1 MKKLFSFISV
11 AMLGMSLLA
20 SCAESDN
27 SAEIEEEEETT
38 EFTVTYED
46 PDYYTRF
53 KGKGISINVYNW
65 GDYIS
70 AGADEGTID
79 VNGEFEKLTGIKVNY
94 TNFATNEE
102 LYAKLKGGAAS
113 YDVIIPS
120 DYMIE
125 RMISEGLLQK
135 LDFNNIPN
143 YKYIADRYKN
153 LPYDPENAYSVPY
166 AAGMVGIIYNTKMV
180 EGTPDSW
187 SIMWDE
193 NYSGKILQFR
203 NSRDAFL
210 TAQVL
215 IADQKGV
222 ELDTYVNTN
231 DTALL
236 DEAAAKL
243 EEQRPLVQSYVMDE
257 IFNKMK
263 NGSAAVAP
271 YYTGDYLS
279 MKDVNDD
286 LSIVYPKEGTNLFVD
301 AACIPTCAR
310 NKEAAELYINFLLEP
325 DVALEIAEFLYY
337 QTPHTAVLENDEY
350 SLKDNKEIYPDNM
363 DEIKTVTYRHQSS
376 ETLDY
381 VGKLWDDVRQSGNN
395 YTTIFICF
403 AVAIVVIV
411 VAVIVSK
418 QQKKKRNNYD

>member
-1 MKKLFSFISV
+1 MKKNFFDGRKSSLRRLAATVLSV
-11 AMLGMSLLA
+11 LALA
-20 SCAESDN
+20 SCFAF
-27 SAEIEEEEETT
+27 SAGADYSQDYDWRK
-38 EFTVTYED
+38 YEGA
-46 PDYYTRF
+46 T
-53 KGKGISINVYNW
+53 INVYNW
-65 GDYIS
+65 GEYIPD
-70 AGADEGTID
+70 GTEGSFD
-79 VNGEFEKLTGIKVNY
+79 LNKAFEELTGITVNY
-94 TNFATNEE
+94 ATFDDNETM
-102 LYAKLKGGAAS
+102 YSKISNGGVS
-113 YDVIIPS
+113 FDVIIPS

-125 RMISEGLLQK
+125 RMISENLLHK

-153 LPYDPENAYSVPY
+153 LAYDPQNEYSVPY

-187 SIMWDE
+187 SIMWDDKYE
-193 NYSGKILQFR
+193 GKILQFR

-210 TAQVL
+210 TAQL
-215 IADQKGV
+215 LLADEKGV
-222 ELDTYVNTN
+222 DLDTYVNTN

-243 EEQRPLVQSYVMDE
+243 ETQKPLIQSYVMDE
-257 IFNKMK
+257 VYNKMES
-263 NGSAAVAP
+263 GEAAIAA

-286 LSIVYPKEGTNLFVD
+286 LSIIYPKEGTNLFVD

-310 NKEAAELYINFLLEP
+310 NKDAAELYINFLLEP

-337 QTPHTAVLENDEY
+337 QTPHTSVLENDEY

-363 DEIKTVTYRHQSS
+363 DEIKTVTYRHQSN

-395 YTTIFICF
+395 YTAIFICL
-403 AVAIVVIV
+403 AAVVAVVVVAIVV
-411 VAVIVSK
+411 SK
-418 QQKKKRNNYD
+418 QRKKKRENYD

>member
-1 MKKLFSFISV
+1 MKKNFFDGRKSSLRRLAATVLSV
-11 AMLGMSLLA
+11 LALA
-20 SCAESDN
+20 SCFAFFAGADYSQDYDWRK
-27 SAEIEEEEETT
+27 
-38 EFTVTYED
+38 YEGA
-46 PDYYTRF
+46 T
-53 KGKGISINVYNW
+53 INVYNW
-65 GDYIS
+65 GEYIPD
-70 AGADEGTID
+70 GTEGSFD
-79 VNGEFEKLTGIKVNY
+79 LNKAFEELTGITVNY
-94 TNFATNEE
+94 ATFDDNETM
-102 LYAKLKGGAAS
+102 YSKISNGGVS
-113 YDVIIPS
+113 FDVIIPS

-125 RMISEGLLQK
+125 RMISENLLHK

-153 LPYDPENAYSVPY
+153 LAYDPQNEYSVPY

-187 SIMWDE
+187 SIMWDDKYE
-193 NYSGKILQFR
+193 GKILQFR

-210 TAQVL
+210 TAQL
-215 IADQKGV
+215 LLADEKGV
-222 ELDTYVNTN
+222 DLDTYVNTN

-243 EEQRPLVQSYVMDE
+243 ETQKPLIQSYVMDE
-257 IFNKMK
+257 VYNKMES
-263 NGSAAVAP
+263 GEAAIAA

-286 LSIVYPKEGTNLFVD
+286 LSIIYPKEGTNLFVD

-310 NKEAAELYINFLLEP
+310 NKDAAELYINFLLEP

-337 QTPHTAVLENDEY
+337 QTPHTSVLENDEY

-363 DEIKTVTYRHQSS
+363 DEIKTVTYRHQSN

-395 YTTIFICF
+395 YTAIFICL
-403 AVAIVVIV
+403 AAVVAVVVVAIVV
-411 VAVIVSK
+411 SK
-418 QQKKKRNNYD
+418 QRKKKRENYD

>member
-1 MKKLFSFISV
+1 MKKNFFDGRKSSLRRLAATVLSV
-11 AMLGMSLLA
+11 LALA
-20 SCAESDN
+20 SCFAF
-27 SAEIEEEEETT
+27 SAGADYSQDYDWRK
-38 EFTVTYED
+38 YEGA
-46 PDYYTRF
+46 T
-53 KGKGISINVYNW
+53 INVYNW
-65 GDYIS
+65 GEYIPD
-70 AGADEGTID
+70 GTEGSFD
-79 VNGEFEKLTGIKVNY
+79 LNKAFEELTGITVNY
-94 TNFATNEE
+94 ATFDDNETM
-102 LYAKLKGGAAS
+102 YSKISNGGVS
-113 YDVIIPS
+113 FDVIIPS

-125 RMISEGLLQK
+125 RMISENLLHK

-153 LPYDPENAYSVPY
+153 LAYDPQNEYSVPY

-187 SIMWDE
+187 SIMWDDKYE
-193 NYSGKILQFR
+193 GKILQFR

-210 TAQVL
+210 TAQL
-215 IADQKGV
+215 LLADEKGV
-222 ELDTYVNTN
+222 DLDTYVNTN

-243 EEQRPLVQSYVMDE
+243 ETQKPLIQSYVMDE
-257 IFNKMK
+257 VYNKMES
-263 NGSAAVAP
+263 GEAAIAA

-286 LSIVYPKEGTNLFVD
+286 LSIIYPKEGTNLFVD

-310 NKEAAELYINFLLEP
+310 NKDAAELYINFLLEP

-337 QTPHTAVLENDEY
+337 QTPHTSVLENDEY

-363 DEIKTVTYRHQSS
+363 DEIKTVTYRHQSN

-395 YTTIFICF
+395 YTAIFVCL
-403 AVAIVVIV
+403 AAV
-411 VAVIVSK
+411 VAVIVVAIVVSK
-418 QQKKKRNNYD
+418 QRKKKRENYD

>member
-1 MKKLFSFISV
+1 MKKNFFDGRKSSLRRLAATVLSV
-11 AMLGMSLLA
+11 LALA
-20 SCAESDN
+20 SCFAF
-27 SAEIEEEEETT
+27 SAGADYSQDYDWRK
-38 EFTVTYED
+38 YEGA
-46 PDYYTRF
+46 T
-53 KGKGISINVYNW
+53 INVYNW
-65 GDYIS
+65 GEYIPD
-70 AGADEGTID
+70 GTEGSFD
-79 VNGEFEKLTGIKVNY
+79 LNKAFEELTGITVNY
-94 TNFATNEE
+94 ATFDDNETM
-102 LYAKLKGGAAS
+102 YSKISNGGVS
-113 YDVIIPS
+113 FDVIIPS

-125 RMISEGLLQK
+125 RMISENLLHK

-153 LPYDPENAYSVPY
+153 LAYDPQNEYSVPY

-187 SIMWDE
+187 SIMWDDKYE
-193 NYSGKILQFR
+193 GKILQFR

-210 TAQVL
+210 TAQL
-215 IADQKGV
+215 LLADEKGV
-222 ELDTYVNTN
+222 DLDTYVNTN

-243 EEQRPLVQSYVMDE
+243 ETQKPLIQSYVMDE
-257 IFNKMK
+257 VYNKMES
-263 NGSAAVAP
+263 GEAAIAA

-286 LSIVYPKEGTNLFVD
+286 LSIIYPKEGTNLFVD

-337 QTPHTAVLENDEY
+337 QTPHTSVLENDEY

-363 DEIKTVTYRHQSS
+363 DEIKTVTYRHQSN

-395 YTTIFICF
+395 YTAIFICL
-403 AVAIVVIV
+403 AAVVAVVVVAIVV
-411 VAVIVSK
+411 SK
-418 QQKKKRNNYD
+418 QRKKKRENYD

>member
-1 MKKLFSFISV
+1 MKKNFFDGRKSSLRRLAATVLSV
-11 AMLGMSLLA
+11 LALA
-20 SCAESDN
+20 SCFAF
-27 SAEIEEEEETT
+27 SAGADYSQDYDWRK
-38 EFTVTYED
+38 YEGA
-46 PDYYTRF
+46 T
-53 KGKGISINVYNW
+53 INVYNW
-65 GDYIS
+65 GEYIPD
-70 AGADEGTID
+70 GTEGSFD
-79 VNGEFEKLTGIKVNY
+79 LNKAFEELTGITVNY
-94 TNFATNEE
+94 ATFDDNETM
-102 LYAKLKGGAAS
+102 YSKISNGGVS
-113 YDVIIPS
+113 FDVIIPS

-125 RMISEGLLQK
+125 RMISENLLHK

-153 LPYDPENAYSVPY
+153 LAYDPQNEYSVPY

-187 SIMWDE
+187 SIMWDDKYE
-193 NYSGKILQFR
+193 GKILQFR

-210 TAQVL
+210 TAQL
-215 IADQKGV
+215 LLADEKGV
-222 ELDTYVNTN
+222 DLDTYVNTN

-243 EEQRPLVQSYVMDE
+243 ETQKPLIQSYVMDE
-257 IFNKMK
+257 VYNKMES
-263 NGSAAVAP
+263 GEAAIAA

-286 LSIVYPKEGTNLFVD
+286 LSIIYPKEGTNLFVD

-310 NKEAAELYINFLLEP
+310 NKDAAELYINFLLEP

-337 QTPHTAVLENDEY
+337 QTPHTSVLENDEY

-363 DEIKTVTYRHQSS
+363 DEIKTVTYRHQSN

-395 YTTIFICF
+395 YTAIFICL
-403 AVAIVVIV
+403 AAV
-411 VAVIVSK
+411 VAVIVVAIVVSK
-418 QQKKKRNNYD
+418 QRKKKRENYD

>member
-1 MKKLFSFISV
+1 MKKNFFDGRKSSLRRLAATVLSV
-11 AMLGMSLLA
+11 LALA
-20 SCAESDN
+20 SCFAF
-27 SAEIEEEEETT
+27 SAGADYSQDYDWRK
-38 EFTVTYED
+38 YEGA
-46 PDYYTRF
+46 T
-53 KGKGISINVYNW
+53 INVYNW
-65 GDYIS
+65 GEYIPD
-70 AGADEGTID
+70 GTEGSFD
-79 VNGEFEKLTGIKVNY
+79 LNKAFEELTGITVNY
-94 TNFATNEE
+94 ATFDDNETM
-102 LYAKLKGGAAS
+102 YSKISNGGVS
-113 YDVIIPS
+113 FDVIIPS

-125 RMISEGLLQK
+125 RMISENLLHK

-153 LPYDPENAYSVPY
+153 LAYDPQNEYSVPY

-187 SIMWDE
+187 SIMWDDKYE
-193 NYSGKILQFR
+193 GKILQFR

-210 TAQVL
+210 TAQL
-215 IADQKGV
+215 LLADEKGV
-222 ELDTYVNTN
+222 DLDTYVNTN

-243 EEQRPLVQSYVMDE
+243 ETQKPLIQSYVMDE
-257 IFNKMK
+257 VYNKMES
-263 NGSAAVAP
+263 GEAAIAA

-286 LSIVYPKEGTNLFVD
+286 LSIIYPKEGTNLFVD

-310 NKEAAELYINFLLEP
+310 NKDAAELYINFLLEP

-337 QTPHTAVLENDEY
+337 QTPHTSVLENDEY

-363 DEIKTVTYRHQSS
+363 DEIKTVTYRHQSN

-395 YTTIFICF
+395 YTVIFICL
-403 AVAIVVIV
+403 AAVVAVVVVAIVV
-411 VAVIVSK
+411 SK
-418 QQKKKRNNYD
+418 QRKKKRENYD

>member
-1 MKKLFSFISV
+1 MKKIFFDGRKSLVKRLVALTLTAMAVVSCMAFSV
-11 AMLGMSLLA
+11 
-20 SCAESDN
+20 
-27 SAEIEEEEETT
+27 SADYTQDFDWRKYEGTT
-38 EFTVTYED
+38 
-46 PDYYTRF
+46 
-53 KGKGISINVYNW
+53 INVYNW
-65 GDYIS
+65 GEYIPD
-70 AGADEGTID
+70 GAEGSFDLNKAFT
-79 VNGEFEKLTGIKVNY
+79 ELTGIEVNY
-94 TNFATNEE
+94 AMYDDNETM
-102 LYAKLKGGAAS
+102 YSKISNGGVS
-113 YDVIIPS
+113 FDVVIPS

-257 IFNKMK
+257 VYNKMES
-263 NGSAAVAP
+263 GEAAVAA

-279 MKDVNDD
+279 MKDVNND